1 MTVAII
7 NFIAARSLWVPVY
20 WWRQG
25 LLAISNKR
33 NKQRVAN
40 KHYREIEGDV
50 E

>member
-7 NFIAARSLWVPVY
+7 NFIAAILGA
-20 WWRQG
+20 G
-25 LLAISNKR
+25 LLVAAGVIGNRNKR
-33 NKQRVAN
+33 NKQRLAN

>member
-1 MTVAII
+1 MD
-7 NFIAARSLWVPVY
+7 IATLAY
-20 WWRQG
+20 IACI
-25 LLAISNKR
+25 AISVVAALVLWASIGNKR